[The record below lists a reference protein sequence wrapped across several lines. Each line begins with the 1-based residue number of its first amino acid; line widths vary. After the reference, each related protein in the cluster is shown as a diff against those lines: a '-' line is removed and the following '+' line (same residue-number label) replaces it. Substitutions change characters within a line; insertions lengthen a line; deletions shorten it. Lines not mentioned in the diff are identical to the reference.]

1 MDSHQ
6 WCCALR
12 VVLHAQ
18 YAKLCKVLDS
28 LVFMSDCHS
37 KINFGMIPRLLLS
50 ASLLARGMYA
60 LGQAVVGEIPY
71 LSDDKY
77 DELLLAYS
85 VVDGVTIAV
94 IIGVLLTR
102 ELRPTIGQ
110 QIPSTTGQAFPRTPE
125 ELYRYVEASTPQQ
138 QQHLQNSI
146 LPA

>member
-1 MDSHQ
+1 
-6 WCCALR
+6 
-12 VVLHAQ
+12 
-18 YAKLCKVLDS
+18 
-28 LVFMSDCHS
+28 
-37 KINFGMIPRLLLS
+37 MIPRLLLS